1 MPKSFP
7 PNAPAVVKADG
18 SMRVGFGL
26 VALDEASARKY
37 VAIDKDKVNPSTQVK
52 ERNPW
57 ENSLAE
63 AERLP
68 TMAFFVNGLKKET
81 TCLIRVNP
89 DEWSHVA
96 ASFDGKTLTTY
107 CNGRRADTCTLDP
120 VPQPDEYLHTTGDL
134 QVGGVKDKLAWDG
147 YVDAVR
153 LWNVSLSW
161 EQIRQHMNDTL
172 LGPQH
177 PNLIGQW
184 SCNEGAGIDCVDSS
198 TRANHGVIDGDVQ
211 RVMCTRDRVEPT
223 KTVSEEHIEQ
233 NFERL
238 RKWRLEFEKRVGREV
253 TQADLLLADESI
265 RKTARRLGLLG

>member
-1 MPKSFP
+1 MLL
-7 PNAPAVVKADG
+7 AVA
-18 SMRVGFGL
+18 SLLSLLPL
-26 VALDEASARKY
+26 VAAPCGRCYIRTAPCGLHC
-37 VAIDKDKVNPSTQVK
+37 
-52 ERNPW
+52 
-57 ENSLAE
+57 SLLSLLLTRPLLGRPA
-63 AERLP
+63 LSSS
-68 TMAFFVNGLKKET
+68 
-81 TCLIRVNP
+81 LIRVNP

-120 VPQPDEYLHTTGDL
+120 VPQPDEYLHPKDGDL

-153 LWNVSLSW
+153 LWNVSLTW

-198 TRANHGVIDGDVQ
+198 TRANHGVIDGDVK

-253 TQADLLLADESI
+253 TQADLLLAGESI